1 MEKKINFQKSLPFF
15 ILTVFF
21 IIGINIYDDYGISWD
36 EYNERI
42 GGFVSLNFVRETL
55 SLETYPGFPKLG
67 DYIYS
72 NYGVMFNLPMAYIEK
87 TFLIDDTK
95 QIFLIRH
102 LFNFII
108 FFISSVFFFLLLK
121 KRFSNLLST
130 IGLIFFYLS
139 PRIFADS
146 FYNNKDI
153 VFLSF
158 FIISLFY
165 AISFLNT
172 PSYKNTFLLSITSSL
187 AIATRVMG
195 IIVPFIVLIFFVLR
209 YLDKKSD
216 LKKNI
221 SKIIVL
227 FFLLNTF
234 TLLFWPYLWNDPINN
249 LLSTF
254 KSMSG
259 YQWRGGI
266 FYLNEY
272 ISALNLPWHYPIVW
286 ILISTPI
293 LYLFLFFLGS
303 YLILV
308 RFLKRFINLSEKKI
322 FNDIYRGNKERM
334 DIIVFFILFITLF
347 LVIEFN
353 STLYN
358 GWRQLYFIYPCLIFL
373 SVRGL
378 ELISKKFTS
387 RNTII
392 FISPFLIFTCL
403 WMVTNHPFQFVYF
416 NKFAGNNIMNNFELD
431 YSGTSNRSALSYIA
445 KNDIR
450 NEINL
455 HIFSVSPYH
464 WSLLMIDAEDRK
476 RFKFTKN
483 IDEANFIVTNHFY
496 QKNSPSKVRQDLKKK
511 YKLYKEFMVDGI
523 PINSIYIRN

>member
-1 MEKKINFQKSLPFF
+1 MTDNKRYDLV
-15 ILTVFF
+15 ILFVFF
-21 IIGINIYDDYGISWD
+21 TFYLIGISIYDDYGLSWD
-36 EYNERI
+36 EYGERI
-42 GGFVSLNFVRETL
+42 SGFVSLNYVREIL
-55 SLETYPGFPKLG
+55 SYETYQNFPKL
-67 DYIYS
+67 S
-72 NYGVMFNLPMAYIEK
+72 NYIFAEYGVVFNLPMAFIEK
-87 TFLIDDTK
+87 TFQIDDSK
-95 QIFLIRH
+95 QFFLIRH
-102 LFNFII
+102 FFNFTV
-108 FFISSVFFFLLLK
+108 FFISSIFFFLLLN
-121 KRFSNLLST
+121 KRFSKILST

-139 PRIFADS
+139 PRIFAES

-153 VFLSF
+153 IFLSF

-221 SKIIVL
+221 FKIIV
-227 FFLLNTF
+227 FFLLLNAF

-259 YQWRGGI
+259 YQWRGGV

-272 ISALNLPWHYPIVW
+272 VSALNLPWHYPIVW

-347 LVIEFN
+347 LVIELN

-455 HIFSVSPYH
+455 HIFSISPYQ
-464 WSLLMIDAEDRK
+464 WSLLMIEAEDRK

>member
-1 MEKKINFQKSLPFF
+1 M
-15 ILTVFF
+15 
-21 IIGINIYDDYGISWD
+21 IS
-36 EYNERI
+36 
-42 GGFVSLNFVRETL
+42 T
-55 SLETYPGFPKLG
+55 
-67 DYIYS
+67 
-72 NYGVMFNLPMAYIEK
+72 
-87 TFLIDDTK
+87 
-95 QIFLIRH
+95 
-102 LFNFII
+102 
-108 FFISSVFFFLLLK
+108 
-121 KRFSNLLST
+121 
-130 IGLIFFYLS
+130 
-139 PRIFADS
+139 
-146 FYNNKDI
+146 
-153 VFLSF
+153 
-158 FIISLFY
+158 
-165 AISFLNT
+165 
-172 PSYKNTFLLSITSSL
+172 
-187 AIATRVMG
+187 
-195 IIVPFIVLIFFVLR
+195 
-209 YLDKKSD
+209 
-216 LKKNI
+216 KKNI
-221 SKIIVL
+221 FKIIVF

-254 KSMSG
+254 KSMSA

-334 DIIVFFILFITLF
+334 DIIVFFIFFITLF
-347 LVIEFN
+347 LVIELN

-445 KNDIR
+445 KNDSR

-455 HIFSVSPYH
+455 HIFSISPYQ
-464 WSLLMIDAEDRK
+464 WSLLMIEAEDRK

>member
-1 MEKKINFQKSLPFF
+1 MANKKIYDLL
-15 ILTVFF
+15 ILLVFF
-21 IIGINIYDDYGISWD
+21 TFYVIALFIYDDYGLSWD
-36 EYNERI
+36 EYGERI
-42 GGFVSLNFVRETL
+42 SGFVSLNYVREIL
-55 SLETYPGFPKLG
+55 SYEIYQNFPKLSN
-67 DYIYS
+67 YIYAE
-72 NYGVMFNLPMAYIEK
+72 YGVVFNLPMAFIEK
-87 TFLIDDTK
+87 TFQIDDSK
-95 QIFLIRH
+95 QFFLIRH
-102 LFNFII
+102 FFNFTI
-108 FFISSVFFFLLLK
+108 FFVSSIFFFLLLN
-121 KRFSNLLST
+121 KRFSKILSI

-139 PRIFADS
+139 PRIFAES

-153 VFLSF
+153 IFLSF

-165 AISFLNT
+165 GISFLNT
-172 PSYKNTFLLSITSSL
+172 PSYKNTLLFSITSSL

-195 IIVPFIVLIFFVLR
+195 IIIPFIVLIFFLLR
-209 YLDKKSD
+209 YLEKKKD

-221 SKIIVL
+221 IKIIVF

-254 KSMSG
+254 KSMSA

-266 FYLNEY
+266 FYFNEY

-293 LYLFLFFLGS
+293 LYLLLFFLGS

-334 DIIVFFILFITLF
+334 DIIFFFVLFITLF
-347 LVIEFN
+347 LVTELN

-358 GWRQLYFIYPCLIFL
+358 GWRQLYFIYPCLIFI

-378 ELISKKFTS
+378 EMIYRRFTLK
-387 RNTII
+387 NTII

-403 WMVTNHPFQFVYF
+403 WMVINHPFQFVYF

-445 KNDIR
+445 KNDNR
-450 NEINL
+450 NKINV
-455 HIFSVSPYH
+455 HIYSVSPYQ
-464 WSLLMIDAEDRK
+464 WSLLMLGEEERK
-476 RFKFTKN
+476 RLKFTKN

-496 QKNSPSKVRQDLKKK
+496 QKNNPSVIRQSLKKK
-511 YKLYKEFMVDGI
+511 YRLFKEFMVDGI
-523 PINSIYIRN
+523 PINSIYIKN